1 MCDHR
6 EPRRFWVHQNTTLLR
21 QGCQAL
27 RWMLAKEKDRCPL
40 SLSMIRTL
48 VLLVAFVSVRE
59 VRTVRPYECHVPF
72 SHFLTAPSL
81 TPSSFAIA
89 TLDKP
94 WSFNWRAVSTL
105 VVRKSSDGSRSN
117 SISFAK
123 PT

>member
-1 MCDHR
+1 GGFGCTKTQPCSVRAAKHCDGC
-6 EPRRFWVHQNTTLLR
+6 WLR
-21 QGCQAL
+21 
-27 RWMLAKEKDRCPL
+27 KKDGCPL

-48 VLLVAFVSVRE
+48 VHLVPFVSVRD
-59 VRTVRPYECHVPF
+59 VRTVRAYECHVPF

-89 TLDKP
+89 TFDRP